1 MITEDIQSNY
11 NSSKMLKYNN
21 KSISKNTLISNNM
34 ADIVSD
40 KNEKNERSTDTLM
53 PIRADNDSGKI
64 DYA

>member
-1 MITEDIQSNY
+1 
-11 NSSKMLKYNN
+11 MLKYNN

>member
-21 KSISKNTLISNNM
+21 KSISKNTLISNNN

-40 KNEKNERSTDTLM
+40 KNEKNERSDYLENKGGQ
-53 PIRADNDSGKI
+53 DGI
-64 DYA
+64 DLVDYIV